1 MAVTARWRHED
12 YHWRGIGT
20 GEKKQCMRVL
30 AIGAARKSEI
40 TQEKIP
46 WLRGFRCVGTDR

>member
-20 GEKKQCMRVL
+20 GEKKQCMGVRS
-30 AIGAARKSEI
+30 IGAARKSEI
-40 TQEKIP
+40 TQEKIA
-46 WLRGFRCVGTDR
+46 WMRGFRCVGTDR